1 MKRVK
6 LGRHVVSDPHIC
18 HGTPTFIGTRIM
30 VDQVLE
36 MVAAGTP
43 WEEIIAEYDGAIS
56 RAAIAEAVRLARRSF
71 REKCSAS
78 YRLNILDENI
88 IVSQRAQLR
97 KWRIRFNH
105 IGTAIGRQGMKDLAE
120 IVPLFHRLRRPTS
133 YSRFRLL

>member
-1 MKRVK
+1 MKRLK

-43 WEEIIAEYDGAIS
+43 WEGIIAEYDGAIS

-71 REKCSAS
+71 SEKNAA
-78 YRLNILDENI
+78 R
-88 IVSQRAQLR
+88 RA
-97 KWRIRFNH
+97 
-105 IGTAIGRQGMKDLAE
+105 G
-120 IVPLFHRLRRPTS
+120 
-133 YSRFRLL
+133 